1 MVTGRLLTR
10 NAWAGY
16 RRRMSQTY
24 ASSAE
29 LEAMFTTLFDQIAVE
44 DPDGMDDLVEQQLVI
59 RFRLRKPD
67 VDLWIDGRSA
77 PVETSFGTKGLDA
90 TLTAE
95 MSSDSMHEL
104 LLGTLGLAKALLFRT
119 IKVQG
124 SKSKAMKL
132 ESLLHTMQAAYTDMV
147 DES

>member
-1 MVTGRLLTR
+1 
-10 NAWAGY
+10 
-16 RRRMSQTY
+16 MSQTY
-24 ASSAE
+24 ADSAE
-29 LEAMFTTLFDQIAVE
+29 LEAMFTTLFEQIAAE
-44 DPDGMDDLVEQQLVI
+44 DPDGMDDLVEQQMVI

-77 PVETSFGTKGLDA
+77 PVQTFFGKSGSRTTGLDA

-132 ESLLHTMQAAYTDMV
+132 EGLLHTMQGAYGDLV
-147 DES
+147 AEG